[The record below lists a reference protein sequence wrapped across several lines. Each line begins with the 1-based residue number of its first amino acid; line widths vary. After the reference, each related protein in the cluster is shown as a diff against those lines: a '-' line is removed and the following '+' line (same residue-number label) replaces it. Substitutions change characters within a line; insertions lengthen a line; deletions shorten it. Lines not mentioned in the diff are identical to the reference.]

1 MRLIATIEDPQ
12 VVCRIL
18 AHLGLPTA
26 VPGPRSPPA
35 HAAAL
40 VSDIHA

>member
-1 MRLIATIEDPQ
+1 MLLIATIEDPQ
-12 VVCRIL
+12 VICRIL
-18 AHLGLPTA
+18 AHLGLPTE
-26 VPGPRSPPA
+26 VPQPRPPPA